1 LFNQPPNQ
9 QLQQQFQPPL
19 PNSVNGPFPG
29 APNRQRSVNTN
40 GLNDELINTSLMQ
53 FIRSME
59 MQFRDKHQRNGEKLD
74 GMCEDRFFCEIA
86 LSGRLPN
93 ADALHRMLYHVALE

>member
-1 LFNQPPNQ
+1 
-9 QLQQQFQPPL
+9 
-19 PNSVNGPFPG
+19 
-29 APNRQRSVNTN
+29 
-40 GLNDELINTSLMQ
+40 MQ

-59 MQFRDKHQRNGEKLD
+59 MQFRDRHQQNGEKLD

-86 LSGRLPN
+86 MMGRLQN